1 MGKIVAFRNPTNKY
15 LTVGNKTVGP
25 GETREVDEDH
35 IQPSFKKEKSKK
47 KEEKKLDPFLTI
59 LKSPVVEIT
68 KVIQGRNE
76 DGSAVI
82 TTEDLDRL
90 EQGEES
96 GKNRIGV
103 IAAITEEQLF
113 RANETLDDG
122 TVGK

>member
-1 MGKIVAFRNPTNKY
+1 MGKIVAFKNPTPKY
-15 LTVGNKTVGP
+15 LTVGSKTIGP

-35 IQPSFKKEKSKK
+35 IPLYLKKEKSKK

-59 LKSPVVEIT
+59 LKSSVVEIT
-68 KVIQGRNE
+68 KAIQGRNE

-96 GKNRIGV
+96 SKNRIGV
-103 IAAITEEQLF
+103 IAAITEERLA
-113 RANETLDDG
+113 RSNEIADKG
-122 TVGK
+122 EK